1 MVYKSDPKKEA
12 KIREEAKKE
21 AEEAALKKWSKE
33 IEMNDMKYKAQLN
46 LKQENINTITMKL
59 EKQVSLY

>member
-12 KIREEAKKE
+12 KIKDEAKKE

-33 IEMNDMKYKAQLN
+33 IEMQEMKFKAQLN
-46 LKQENINTITMKL
+46 LK
-59 EKQVSLY
+59 